1 MIEFNDTLDTIISG
15 KEGVA
20 QRVKT
25 RLKHTT
31 RSIPY
36 YTRGINLFE
45 FTYGTKE
52 NAIRMGL
59 RDMGALVS
67 LDTEKS
73 RVQVYG
79 ITIDVSEVI

>member
-1 MIEFNDTLDTIISG
+1 MIEFDDTLDKTLTG

-36 YTRGINLFE
+36 YSRGVNIFE

-67 LDTEKS
+67 LDTERS

-79 ITIDVSEVI
+79 ITIDVSDVI

>member
-1 MIEFNDTLDTIISG
+1 MVEFSDYLDKKVSG

-20 QRVKT
+20 QRVRT

-31 RSIPY
+31 QSIPY
-36 YTRGINLFE
+36 YTRGVNLFE

-67 LDTEKS
+67 LDTDRS

-79 ITIDVSEVI
+79 ITIDVSNVI

>member
-1 MIEFNDTLDTIISG
+1 MMEFDDTLTNRLSG
-15 KEGVA
+15 KEAVA

-31 RSIPY
+31 VSIPY
-36 YTRGINLFE
+36 YTRGINIFE

-59 RDMGALVS
+59 RDMGAAVTLNT
-67 LDTEKS
+67 DRS

-79 ITIDVSEVI
+79 ISIDVSNVI